1 MNKNTKKFIGMVGFT
16 FGTAFNIGIL
26 AALVIAAYNLTT
38 RAYDFGK
45 DFSDTFFTEKPYAE
59 AEIVLEDGATLQEVS
74 AILEEKGVIGNA
86 LMFQLENILKGN
98 NTPYGAGSYIL
109 NSNMSVNAMN
119 FALRQV
125 IVETNDV
132 RITIREGRS
141 IKEIAEYLELNEIM
155 SADAFID
162 VANTGDFRYG
172 FLDDIPPRENRLEGY
187 LFPDT
192 YFISENA
199 GPEEI
204 IDKMLTRFED
214 IYDAETRAK
223 AAEMGLTMDEVIIIA
238 SIIEKEIRRDD
249 ERELAASVIFNR
261 LNIGM
266 KLEMDAT
273 VLYALGVNKDRLLYT
288 DLEIVSPYNTYM
300 YHGLPAGPITN
311 PGRACIDAALNPAE
325 TNYIYYVVKDPET
338 GEHFFTSDYNEFLI
352 AKELYT
358 SQFDD

>member
-1 MNKNTKKFIGMVGFT
+1 
-16 FGTAFNIGIL
+16 
-26 AALVIAAYNLTT
+26 
-38 RAYDFGK
+38 
-45 DFSDTFFTEKPYAE
+45 
-59 AEIVLEDGATLQEVS
+59 
-74 AILEEKGVIGNA
+74 
-86 LMFQLENILKGN
+86 
-98 NTPYGAGSYIL
+98 
-109 NSNMSVNAMN
+109 
-119 FALRQV
+119 
-125 IVETNDV
+125 
-132 RITIREGRS
+132 
-141 IKEIAEYLELNEIM
+141 
-155 SADAFID
+155 
-162 VANTGDFRYG
+162 
-172 FLDDIPPRENRLEGY
+172 
-187 LFPDT
+187 
-192 YFISENA
+192 
-199 GPEEI
+199 
-204 IDKMLTRFED
+204 MLTRFED

-273 VLYALGVNKDRLLYT
+273 VLYALGVNKDRLLYA

-311 PGRACIDAALNPAE
+311 PGKACIDAALNPAE
-325 TNYIYYVVKDPET
+325 TNYIYYVVKDSET